1 MDLDI
6 DSMWMFL
13 SASASL
19 FHSKGVSQADQNV
32 AGSQEG
38 SENVLIKI
46 ISFLSAKNDLK
57 TILVRGAL
65 LTLPAA
71 ITNT

>member
-1 MDLDI
+1 M
-6 DSMWMFL
+6 
-13 SASASL
+13 
-19 FHSKGVSQADQNV
+19 SQAADQNV
-32 AGSQEG
+32 AGTQEG

-46 ISFLSAKNDLK
+46 ISFLSAKNNLK
-57 TILVRGAL
+57 TILARGAL

>member
-1 MDLDI
+1 
-6 DSMWMFL
+6 MWIFL
-13 SASASL
+13 SAPASL
-19 FHSKGVSQADQNV
+19 FQSKGVSQATDQNV
-32 AGSQEG
+32 AGAQEG

-57 TILVRGAL
+57 TISARGAL